1 MGIGLKRIGAERRFF
16 CEICNMDDYFSEM
29 WNQETNNRLLDFYI
43 EFASA
48 LDVPE
53 EIKKSLSAPLLVHA
67 SPSYIENADKRV
79 ILVGK
84 ETMGWIGSYQNFCC
98 DMKHN
103 PEESCKR
110 MMESQA
116 WFMLHDK
123 KSKYKYWQMYKMMA
137 KRGYND
143 LLGASQLWTNL
154 IPVDYH
160 GHSYLGTGRALQY
173 DKMPSEFISS
183 LRLYAEKMLK
193 GTINILKPRIIVF
206 CTGSTYDKDLY
217 SFLHI
222 DSKHTVSL
230 RKLPECAAKEEGSID
245 LTDTVTFMW
254 NDIRCI
260 RTEHPRKLESR
271 GTKCVK
277 KIVVDTVYNLIES
290 EG

>member
-1 MGIGLKRIGAERRFF
+1 
-16 CEICNMDDYFSEM
+16 
-29 WNQETNNRLLDFYI
+29 
-43 EFASA
+43 
-48 LDVPE
+48 
-53 EIKKSLSAPLLVHA
+53 
-67 SPSYIENADKRV
+67 
-79 ILVGK
+79 
-84 ETMGWIGSYQNFCC
+84 
-98 DMKHN
+98 
-103 PEESCKR
+103 
-110 MMESQA
+110 
-116 WFMLHDK
+116 MLHDK

-173 DKMPSEFISS
+173 DK
-183 LRLYAEKMLK
+183 
-193 GTINILKPRIIVF
+193 
-206 CTGSTYDKDLY
+206 DLY

-245 LTDTVTFMW
+245 LTDTITFMW

-271 GTKCVK
+271 ETKCVK